1 VIRCRQ
7 GRSGLSSL
15 PDRATVGTIAVGW
28 LRRSA
33 GCVDGGVNEHTERQ
47 MAEPASG
54 RGRRRQKGVIIAESC
69 LVLDVNQLLAKGS
82 LEPGWNGV
90 WQWTA
95 PAAFTTAAGAELAA
109 APGGR
114 RGNVVYSVNLRA
126 KAGRRLLLSLLLS
139 WTSVEGGAMAEII
152 PIAHTPCGFGSHHS
166 RMCCTDV
173 FVSRQTS

>member
-1 VIRCRQ
+1 
-7 GRSGLSSL
+7 
-15 PDRATVGTIAVGW
+15 
-28 LRRSA
+28 
-33 GCVDGGVNEHTERQ
+33 

-69 LVLDVNQLLAKGS
+69 LVLDVNQLLAKGC

-95 PAAFTTAAGAELAA
+95 PAAFTNTAASMAWGDKLAVA
-109 APGGR
+109 ASPGGR